1 MNSFKITYHY
11 DDIIKPNQTN
21 SINNRRKYLLNLQ
34 RPMTD
39 EENKELDKLSYMVL
53 LQKEISYQKRKYK
66 NAKKNNDEYYH
77 Y

>member
-21 SINNRRKYLLNLQ
+21 NINNRRKYLLNLQ

>member
-1 MNSFKITYHY
+1 MNTFKITYHY

-21 SINNRRKYLLNLQ
+21 IINNRRKYLLNLQ

-39 EENKELDKLSYMVL
+39 EENKELDKLSYMIL

>member
-1 MNSFKITYHY
+1 MIKISYNY
-11 DDIIKPNQTN
+11 DDVIKPTQR
-21 SINNRRKYLLNLQ
+21 ININTKRKYLLNLQ

-66 NAKKNNDEYYH
+66 NEKNKEVFYF
-77 Y
+77 

>member
-21 SINNRRKYLLNLQ
+21 IINNRRKYLLNLQ

-39 EENKELDKLSYMVL
+39 EENKELDKLSYMIL

>member
-1 MNSFKITYHY
+1 MIKISYDY
-11 DDIIKPNQTN
+11 DDVIKPTQRIN
-21 SINNRRKYLLNLQ
+21 INNRRKYLLNLQ

-66 NAKKNNDEYYH
+66 NEKNKEVFYF
-77 Y
+77 

>member
-1 MNSFKITYHY
+1 MIKISYDY
-11 DDIIKPNQTN
+11 DDIIKPTQR
-21 SINNRRKYLLNLQ
+21 ININTRRKYLLNLQ

-66 NAKKNNDEYYH
+66 SEKNKEVFYF
-77 Y
+77 

>member
-39 EENKELDKLSYMVL
+39 EENKELDKLSYMIL

>member
-1 MNSFKITYHY
+1 MIKISYDY
-11 DDIIKPNQTN
+11 DDVIKPTQR
-21 SINNRRKYLLNLQ
+21 ININTKRKYLLNLQ

-66 NAKKNNDEYYH
+66 NEKNKDVFYF
-77 Y
+77 

>member
-1 MNSFKITYHY
+1 MNTFKITYHY
-11 DDIIKPNQTN
+11 DDIIKPNQTY
-21 SINNRRKYLLNLQ
+21 SINNRRKYLLDLQ